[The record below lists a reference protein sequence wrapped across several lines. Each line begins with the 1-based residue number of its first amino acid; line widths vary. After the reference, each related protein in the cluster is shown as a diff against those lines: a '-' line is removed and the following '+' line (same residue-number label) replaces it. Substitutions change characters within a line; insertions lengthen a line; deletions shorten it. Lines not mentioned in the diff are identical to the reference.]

1 MKFEYFI
8 KIVLEF
14 CLRKFQNFHQEKVTT
29 FSIELTV
36 SALTERQ
43 QMPVAKRAT
52 TVASSLEEST
62 RLSTYVQGNEESLAY
77 IKKATLLETKSTL
90 MDRFEITA
98 EYQR

>member
-1 MKFEYFI
+1 M
-8 KIVLEF
+8 
-14 CLRKFQNFHQEKVTT
+14 
-29 FSIELTV
+29 IELKKITDIIKSVV

-43 QMPVAKRAT
+43 QMPVEKRAT

-62 RLSTYVQGNEESLAY
+62 RLSTYVQGNEESLAN